1 MRGIQVKSKKKGRLF
16 VISAP
21 SGAGKGTVIRRLL
34 ELRPELSYSVSVTTR
49 LPRDGEIEGVSYY
62 FVTRERFKEMI
73 EHSDFFEYAEYVGEM
88 YGTPKQP
95 IIDAIENGKDIV
107 LEIEVKGAQQ
117 VMSIE
122 RNAVT
127 IFIVPPSIEEL
138 ERRLR
143 SRRTESEE
151 KLAARLERA
160 IQELEERNHYGY
172 IVVNDKVSQAAAEI
186 SAIIDDTD

>member
-49 LPRDGEIEGVSYY
+49 LPREGEIEGVSYY

-73 EHSDFFEYAEYVGEM
+73 EHNDFFEYAEYVGEM

-107 LEIEVKGAQQ
+107 LEIEVKGAKQ
-117 VMSIE
+117 VMSLE
-122 RNAVT
+122 RKAVT

-160 IQELEERNHYGY
+160 SQELEERNHYGY
-172 IVVNDKVSQAAAEI
+172 IVINDKVSRAAEEI
-186 SAIIDDTD
+186 STIIDGLK